1 MCMFDYISKNESTL
15 REKSSDGVYICV
27 NLCIYVK
34 VMNLLEK
41 KCLILQKVLNTFK
54 KLWEI

>member
-1 MCMFDYISKNESTL
+1 MFDYISKNESTL

-41 KCLILQKVLNTFK
+41 KFLILQKVLNTFK